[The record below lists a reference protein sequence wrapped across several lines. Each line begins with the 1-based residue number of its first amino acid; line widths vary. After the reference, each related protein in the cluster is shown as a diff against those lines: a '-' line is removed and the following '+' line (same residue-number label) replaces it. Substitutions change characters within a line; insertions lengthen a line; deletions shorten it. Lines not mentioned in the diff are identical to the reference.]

1 MSTLTTSVQLCT
13 GGSSQGHEARK
24 GTEGIKSE
32 KEVKLSLFSHN
43 MTIHKEFNLIYQVQ
57 MTQSEYI
64 QIK

>member
-24 GTEGIKSE
+24 GTEGIKTE
-32 KEVKLSLFSHN
+32 KEVKLSLFSDN

-57 MTQSEYI
+57 MTQSQYI